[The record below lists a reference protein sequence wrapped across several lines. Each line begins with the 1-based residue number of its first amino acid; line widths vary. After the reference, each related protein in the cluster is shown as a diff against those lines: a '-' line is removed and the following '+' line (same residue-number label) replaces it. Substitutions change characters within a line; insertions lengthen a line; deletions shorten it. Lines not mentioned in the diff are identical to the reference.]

1 MGELIK
7 FTHKGDFSNTLKF
20 FNKLLD
26 REYLNVLEKYGK
38 MGVEAL
44 KSATP
49 RDTGKTAESWG
60 YSITSGSKN
69 TTIGWY
75 NTNVNDGCRIAVIL
89 QYGHATRSGVYIE
102 GTDYI
107 NPVVKPIFEQI
118 ANDAWKEVMA
128 L

>member
-102 GTDYI
+102 GIDYI